1 MNALKRAEWY
11 KRQIEKN
18 TVYTEKEIRG
28 FEKERKYW
36 LKKVSENLKKS
47 VDNPVRV

>member
-1 MNALKRAEWY
+1 MTALKRAEWY

-18 TVYTEKEIRG
+18 AVYPVYSEKEIRE

-36 LKKVSENLKKS
+36 LKKSFRESQKKC
-47 VDNPVRV
+47 

>member
-1 MNALKRAEWY
+1 MDALKRAEWY

-36 LKKVSENLKKS
+36 LKKSFRESQKKC
-47 VDNPVRV
+47 